1 MNFISFLLGLM
12 RFEQFDDGGSE
23 RAAPGDVCVNDTLC
37 VVNGPTCDGTVACG
51 Q

>member
-23 RAAPGDVCVNDTLC
+23 RALLAMYV
-37 VVNGPTCDGTVACG
+37 